1 MGKIKRMSATL
12 ADQIAAGE
20 VVERPASVV
29 KELVENAIDA
39 GATDIA
45 IVVQQG
51 GRSLIQVN
59 DNGSGMDAADLAL
72 AFERHATS
80 KVDSPDDLARI
91 STLGFR
97 GEAVPSIASVA
108 QVWARTSI
116 DLQEGSEITVKG
128 GKVGAVKPAPAAGGT
143 TIQVKNLFY
152 NTPAR
157 RKFLKRAAKEN
168 QHIME
173 VVRRFALCFPQIAF
187 SLTSGERE
195 LFRLAPAELNGRIGA
210 VFDPFYEKSLKAVAL
225 EKNPFQVEGYV
236 GNLSLVRGRP
246 GEQYIF
252 LNGRPVQDRLLNSAV
267 YGAYRSLIN
276 RGEYPF
282 FVLNISMPLDGVDVN
297 VHPAK
302 TEVRFRDEWRV
313 YHVLKTAV
321 TEALKDIPGMIPDY
335 GAPFAGGQT
344 QPYRRDSD
352 AGLAHSS
359 LAAGLFEGAPKPGGG
374 PDAEGEPNFPA
385 APGSPAGSQTE
396 VSGNRQPAR
405 AREAYNPE
413 SIWQVHGKYILS
425 QVASGL
431 VLIDQ
436 HVAHER
442 VLYEEAQKAF
452 AGEARPSQTVLF
464 PTTLELAPDEFA
476 RLLELIPNLE
486 RLGFRMREF
495 GPNTVVVDGIPS
507 DVTWGRE
514 REILRDVLDRSGEAQ
529 GGADFLDK
537 LPANYACKAAVK
549 AGDALTREEMASVV
563 DRLFATE
570 NPYYCPHG
578 RPTIVHMSLVEL
590 DKRFE
595 RI

>member
-45 IVVQQG
+45 IVVQEG
-51 GRSLIQVN
+51 GRSLIQVS
-59 DNGSGMDAADLAL
+59 DNGSGMDAEDLAL

-80 KVDSPDDLARI
+80 KLDSPEALARI

-108 QVWARTSI
+108 QVWMRTSI
-116 DLQEGSEITVKG
+116 DLQEGNEITVKA

-143 TIQVKNLFY
+143 TIRVKNLFY

-173 VVRRFALCFPQIAF
+173 AVRRFALCFPQIAF

-195 LFRLAPAELNGRIGA
+195 LFRLTPAELKGRIGA
-210 VFDPFYEKSLKAVAL
+210 VFDSFYEKSLKAVAL

-282 FVLNISMPLDGVDVN
+282 FVLNIRMPLDGVDVN

-302 TEVRFRDEWRV
+302 TEVRFKDEWRV

-321 TEALKDIPGMIPDY
+321 TEAVKDIPGMIPDFAA
-335 GAPFAGGQT
+335 APFAGGET
-344 QPYRRDSD
+344 PYRRDSN

-359 LAAGLFEGAPKPGGG
+359 LASGLFEGAPKPADSPAAAGKS
-374 PDAEGEPNFPA
+374 DFPA
-385 APGSPAGSQTE
+385 APTTSGRSTE
-396 VSGNRQPAR
+396 NMGDAPSFPAR
-405 AREAYNPE
+405 AAHNPE
-413 SIWQVHGKYILS
+413 SIWQVHRKYILS

-507 DVTWGRE
+507 DVAWGRE

-537 LPANYACKAAVK
+537 LAANYACKAAVK
-549 AGDALTREEMASVV
+549 AGDALTPEEMVSVV

-578 RPTIVHMSLVEL
+578 RPTIVHLSLAEL